1 MNIFAVG
8 TGSPVPL
15 AAPGAAGGESQ
26 GSTSFTD
33 ILKEKLQQVD
43 ALQKEADAAIQGFVA
58 GGITDV
64 HEVMLATQR
73 AQLAL
78 ELTVQV
84 RNKLVEA
91 YQEVFRMQI

>member
-15 AAPGAAGGESQ
+15 AAPHGTEESKGGES
-26 GSTSFTD
+26 FAD
-33 ILKEKLQQVD
+33 LLRAKLQEVNE
-43 ALQKEADAAIQGFVA
+43 LQKQADAAVQGFVA
-58 GGITDV
+58 GEITDV
-64 HEVMLATQR
+64 HQVMLATQR

-91 YQEVFRMQI
+91 YQEIFRMQI